1 VAGDQLDDVEELRA
15 LVGQLRTN
23 LEARGRSGLVG
34 VVVTKGPKAAPAPAA
49 VPAAPVAAPAVEHA
63 PQREHAD
70 AHAEGGEVAAPK
82 AKTGKVGLQVV
93 RDDLGDCK
101 RCKLAPSRTNL
112 VYGVG
117 NPDAELV
124 FVGEAPGADEDA
136 QGEPFVGKA
145 GQLLTKMIE
154 AMGYTREDVYIC
166 NVLKCRPPGNRNP
179 EPDEVASCEPFLKRQ
194 LAAIRPRMI
203 VALGK
208 FAAQCLLRDDTPI
221 TRLRGGFRS
230 YEGIPLMPTLHPAY
244 LLRDPSKKKL
254 AWDDLKAVNAAL
266 ARVGIHPPRPPAG

>member
-1 VAGDQLDDVEELRA
+1 MPKPLDPQTKKHLAARVKYYKEMGIHDFYRKPIDPSVELALQPATKTTPAGSQAPITPPPVLSDKPSA
-15 LVGQLRTN
+15 LKLI
-23 LEARGRSGLVG
+23 
-34 VVVTKGPKAAPAPAA
+34 
-49 VPAAPVAAPAVEHA
+49 
-63 PQREHAD
+63 RED
-70 AHAEGGEVAAPK
+70 I
-82 AKTGKVGLQVV
+82 
-93 RDDLGDCK
+93 GDCT
-101 RCKLAPSRTNL
+101 RCRLHKGRTNL
-112 VYGVG
+112 VFGVG
-117 NPDAELV
+117 NVNADLM
-124 FVGEAPGADEDA
+124 FVGEGPGADEDA
-136 QGEPFVGKA
+136 QGEPFVGRA

-154 AMGYTREDVYIC
+154 AMGYARDDVYIC